1 MKLDYV
7 SRISFGLQRYKT
19 IYTKKATSRVLDGS
33 YNSIYKGRSMNF
45 DELRE
50 YVPGDDI
57 KDIDWKATS
66 RSQKVLVRQYIAE
79 KKHNIMFVMD
89 TNRRMLADT
98 DKGEE
103 KRDVALIA
111 GGSLAYMVDHNGDYV
126 SAIFPDSKSMRM
138 FPFKRGLLNL
148 ENILSNYHDS
158 VTTENCSDL
167 NGALSYLMRNIR
179 RRMIIVIIT
188 DLEGVKK
195 LSDSVIRQL
204 LIVHDVL
211 LINVSDA
218 DMFGKKIYSVERN
231 DYLPPFVTENK
242 RLKAISM
249 KKRHELKEFCE
260 EKLNH
265 HGIAHV
271 TVDETDHI
279 DRNLIELLEKHK
291 LWK

>member
-1 MKLDYV
+1 
-7 SRISFGLQRYKT
+7 
-19 IYTKKATSRVLDGS
+19 
-33 YNSIYKGRSMNF
+33 
-45 DELRE
+45 
-50 YVPGDDI
+50 
-57 KDIDWKATS
+57 
-66 RSQKVLVRQYIAE
+66 
-79 KKHNIMFVMD
+79 
-89 TNRRMLADT
+89 
-98 DKGEE
+98 
-103 KRDVALIA
+103 
-111 GGSLAYMVDHNGDYV
+111 
-126 SAIFPDSKSMRM
+126 
-138 FPFKRGLLNL
+138 
-148 ENILSNYHDS
+148 
-158 VTTENCSDL
+158 
-167 NGALSYLMRNIR
+167 
-179 RRMIIVIIT
+179 MIIVIIT

-249 KKRHELKEFCE
+249 KKRQELKEFCE